1 MMLPLKTVRLRM
13 SSNEQLK
20 LIEQNAKW
28 VKSKI
33 DETVYSLNYETYKA
47 QIDTNELES
56 KKYEAIS
63 NYNTNLTFD
72 STSYEKELIAQDT
85 TDLEEKRVRWHESL
99 SKDVYIE
106 EALNVLEDLKTAY
119 PIKKVASNSTE
130 LKTFMSHKSNSLKQL
145 ALQKFKKDF
154 WGVFSFYFIVLV
166 GLVSVFAYVFA
177 PDDSQYAN
185 QMHLA
190 IHSKR
195 PGFKV
200 TMLTIPSK
208 IKVNQSGFDRLFF
221 GKKNTDT
228 EIPIS
233 AFEIKDTVLIYKEY
247 ASDGLEGAEKTIKRS
262 AFPNNSPKDFIQEK
276 SFLFGTDKYGRDLIS
291 RVLVG
296 ARISFFIG
304 FVAVMIS
311 LLIGIFMGSIAGYFG
326 GKVDAIIMWIINV
339 TWSIPTL
346 LLVIAITLALGKG
359 FWQVFIA
366 VGLTMWVEV
375 ARVVRGQ
382 IISAKEMQYVTAA
395 RALGFNDFRIITKHI
410 LPNIM
415 APVIV
420 ISAANFAAAIL
431 IESGLSFLGIGA
443 QPPMASWGAMIK
455 DHYNYIILGKP
466 YLAIIPGLCIMSLV
480 MAFMLIGNALRDAL
494 DVKN

>member
-1 MMLPLKTVRLRM
+1 M
-13 SSNEQLK
+13 SNQSG
-20 LIEQNAKW
+20 
-28 VKSKI
+28 
-33 DETVYSLNYETYKA
+33 
-47 QIDTNELES
+47 
-56 KKYEAIS
+56 
-63 NYNTNLTFD
+63 
-72 STSYEKELIAQDT
+72 
-85 TDLEEKRVRWHESL
+85 
-99 SKDVYIE
+99 
-106 EALNVLEDLKTAY
+106 
-119 PIKKVASNSTE
+119 
-130 LKTFMSHKSNSLKQL
+130 SLKQL
-145 ALQKFKKDF
+145 ALQKFKKNF
-154 WGVFSFYFIVLV
+154 WGVFSLLFIILV
-166 GLVSVFAYVFA
+166 GIVSVFAYVFA
-177 PDDSQYAN
+177 PDGSQYAN

-190 IHSKR
+190 IHSKK
-195 PGFKV
+195 PGFTVK
-200 TMLTIPSK
+200 MLTIPSSLE
-208 IKVNQSGFDRLFF
+208 NHQNGFDKIFF
-221 GKKNTDT
+221 GNKNTDS
-228 EIPIS
+228 EIPITNYH
-233 AFEIKDTVLIYKEY
+233 IQNNQLTYTEY
-247 ASDGLEGAEKTIKRS
+247 ASDGLEGVVKTMDLKAFPGHSVEDFIKEKT
-262 AFPNNSPKDFIQEK
+262 FV
-276 SFLFGTDKYGRDLIS
+276 FGTDKYGRDLLS

-304 FVAVMIS
+304 FVAVFIS
-311 LLIGIFMGSIAGYFG
+311 LVIGIFMGSIAGYFG
-326 GKVDAIIMWIINV
+326 GKIDAAIMWIINV

-382 IISAKEMQYVTAA
+382 IISTKEMQYVTAA
-395 RALGFNDFRIITKHI
+395 RALGFNHFRIITKHI

-466 YLAIIPGLCIMSLV
+466 YLALIPGFCIMSLV

-494 DVKN
+494 DVKG

>member
-1 MMLPLKTVRLRM
+1 M
-13 SSNEQLK
+13 SNQ
-20 LIEQNAKW
+20 
-28 VKSKI
+28 
-33 DETVYSLNYETYKA
+33 TG
-47 QIDTNELES
+47 
-56 KKYEAIS
+56 
-63 NYNTNLTFD
+63 
-72 STSYEKELIAQDT
+72 
-85 TDLEEKRVRWHESL
+85 
-99 SKDVYIE
+99 
-106 EALNVLEDLKTAY
+106 
-119 PIKKVASNSTE
+119 
-130 LKTFMSHKSNSLKQL
+130 SLKQL
-145 ALQKFKKDF
+145 ALQKFKKNI
-154 WGVFSFYFIVLV
+154 WGVFSLYFIILV

-177 PDDSQYAN
+177 PDNSKFAN

-190 IHSKR
+190 IHSKK
-195 PGFKV
+195 PGFTVK
-200 TMLTIPSK
+200 MLTIPSGLEN
-208 IKVNQSGFDRLFF
+208 NQSSFDQLFF
-221 GKKNTDT
+221 GKKNSDS

-233 AFEIKDTVLIYKEY
+233 EYRLESNKLTYTEY
-247 ASDGLEGAEKTIKRS
+247 ASDGLEGVQKTLNLSTYPNGAADELIKEKT
-262 AFPNNSPKDFIQEK
+262 
-276 SFLFGTDKYGRDLIS
+276 FLFGTDKYGRDLLS

-304 FVAVMIS
+304 FVAVFIS
-311 LLIGIFMGSIAGYFG
+311 LVIGVFMGSLAGYFG
-326 GKVDAIIMWIINV
+326 GKIDAVIMWIINV

-395 RALGFNDFRIITKHI
+395 RALGFNHFRIITKHI

-466 YLAIIPGLCIMSLV
+466 YLALIPGLCIMCLV

-494 DVKN
+494 DVKG

>member
-1 MMLPLKTVRLRM
+1 
-13 SSNEQLK
+13 
-20 LIEQNAKW
+20 
-28 VKSKI
+28 
-33 DETVYSLNYETYKA
+33 
-47 QIDTNELES
+47 
-56 KKYEAIS
+56 
-63 NYNTNLTFD
+63 
-72 STSYEKELIAQDT
+72 
-85 TDLEEKRVRWHESL
+85 
-99 SKDVYIE
+99 
-106 EALNVLEDLKTAY
+106 
-119 PIKKVASNSTE
+119 
-130 LKTFMSHKSNSLKQL
+130 MSHKSNSLKQL

-304 FVAVMIS
+304 FVAVLIS

-480 MAFMLIGNALRDAL
+480 MAFMLIGNSLRDAL

>member
-1 MMLPLKTVRLRM
+1 M
-13 SSNEQLK
+13 SS
-20 LIEQNAKW
+20 
-28 VKSKI
+28 
-33 DETVYSLNYETYKA
+33 T
-47 QIDTNELES
+47 
-56 KKYEAIS
+56 
-63 NYNTNLTFD
+63 
-72 STSYEKELIAQDT
+72 
-85 TDLEEKRVRWHESL
+85 
-99 SKDVYIE
+99 
-106 EALNVLEDLKTAY
+106 
-119 PIKKVASNSTE
+119 
-130 LKTFMSHKSNSLKQL
+130 SNSLKQL
-145 ALQKFKKDF
+145 ALQKFKKNF
-154 WGVFSFYFIVLV
+154 WGVFSFYFIVFV
-166 GLVSVFAYVFA
+166 GLISVFAYVFA
-177 PDDSQYAN
+177 PDNSQYAN
-185 QMHLA
+185 QMHLS
-190 IHSKR
+190 IHSKS

-200 TMLTIPSK
+200 LMLTIPSQVK
-208 IKVNQSGFDRLFF
+208 NNQSVLDKLFF
-221 GKKNTDT
+221 GTKNTDT
-228 EIPIS
+228 EVPIS
-233 AFEIKDTVLIYKEY
+233 DYTVEDDILTYTEY
-247 ASDGLEGAEKTIKRS
+247 ASDNLKGVEKYIQLSNFPEFTAEDLVREKT
-262 AFPNNSPKDFIQEK
+262 FI
-276 SFLFGTDKYGRDLIS
+276 FGTDKYGRDLLS

-304 FVAVMIS
+304 FVAVFIS
-311 LLIGIFMGSIAGYFG
+311 LVIGILMGSLAGYFG
-326 GKVDAIIMWIINV
+326 GKVDVVIMWIINV

-382 IISAKEMQYVTAA
+382 IISTKEMQYVTAA
-395 RALGFNDFRIITKHI
+395 RALGYNDFRIITRHI

-466 YLAIIPGLCIMSLV
+466 YLAMIPGLCIMSLV

-494 DVKN
+494 DVKG